1 MFSNEKIKQV
11 FNAIKDNGIDAFDD
25 ESLAKLL
32 SILNEEEF
40 DLFEQKCYQELNG
53 LEASK
58 RIMRIRPFAEAIV
71 ARDLYKI
78 RTNKLYESYKTSLAD
93 GTYRELFK
101 KLGIG
106 ELAALKKYVSFTI
119 DNGDEVN
126 MSGAKKIINMI
137 TREIKI
143 KEELKKPRF
152 E

>member
-11 FNAIKDNGIDAFDD
+11 FNAIRDNGIDAFDD
-25 ESLAKLL
+25 ESLARLL

-40 DLFEQKCYQELNG
+40 DLFEQKCYQELDG
-53 LEASK
+53 LEALM

-71 ARDLYKI
+71 MRDLYKI
-78 RTNKLYESYKTSLAD
+78 RTNKLYEAYKASLED
-93 GTYRELFK
+93 DSYREFFK
-101 KLGIG
+101 NLRID
-106 ELAALKKYVSFTI
+106 ELAALKKYVSYTI
-119 DNGDEVN
+119 DNSDDVN

>member
-32 SILNEEEF
+32 SILTEEEF
-40 DLFEQKCYQELNG
+40 DLFEQKCYQELGGINA
-53 LEASK
+53 LT
-58 RIMRIRPFAEAIV
+58 RIMKIRPFAEALII
-71 ARDLYKI
+71 RDLYKI
-78 RTNKLYESYKTSLAD
+78 RTNDLYKSYKASLED
-93 GTYRELFK
+93 GSYRELFK
-101 KLGIG
+101 NLRID

-119 DNGDEVN
+119 DSDDEVN

-137 TREIKI
+137 TREIKT